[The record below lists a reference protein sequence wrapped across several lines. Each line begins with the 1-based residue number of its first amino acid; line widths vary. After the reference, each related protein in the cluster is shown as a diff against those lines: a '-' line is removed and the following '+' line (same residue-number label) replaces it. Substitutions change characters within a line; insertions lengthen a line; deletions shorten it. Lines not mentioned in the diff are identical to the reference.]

1 MIPVTRKLW
10 LPSLVRSWPLRA
22 PRQIIAYA
30 FSWQHSAG
38 ELAGAAADR
47 AEQNSRKR
55 IDARSPA
62 MAASAG
68 TAALFQATAIVAT
81 IGTDKFVIGRAL

>member
-1 MIPVTRKLW
+1 VIPVTRKLW
-10 LPSLVRSWPLRA
+10 VAEFGAILGPAGS
-22 PRQIIAYA
+22 RQIIAYA
-30 FSWQHSAG
+30 FPWQHSAG
-38 ELAGAAADR
+38 ELASAAADR

>member
-1 MIPVTRKLW
+1 
-10 LPSLVRSWPLRA
+10 
-22 PRQIIAYA
+22 
-30 FSWQHSAG
+30 
-38 ELAGAAADR
+38 
-47 AEQNSRKR
+47 
-55 IDARSPA
+55 